1 MMQVSS
7 DRNTGEIN
15 HNSSHLDN
23 LISFYKFVQ
32 VHLGRNN
39 TEIINSILKYGNTVG
54 IVPVTFDKG
63 DRIVILD
70 GPFKDYSGQVVAVN
84 KRNKR
89 INIQLDFM
97 NGMRIVGLTYQEVN
111 KQDNLNTNIN
121 TQN

>member
-39 TEIINSILKYGNTVG
+39 PYDNAPMEKYFNTLKTELLNVHEYSEEKELYKAIN
-54 IVPVTFDKG
+54 
-63 DRIVILD
+63 
-70 GPFKDYSGQVVAVN
+70 
-84 KRNKR
+84 
-89 INIQLDFM
+89 DFAYIWY
-97 NGMRIVGLTYQEVN
+97 NQNRTHTYNNHKTTYEVRFAA
-111 KQDNLNTNIN
+111 
-121 TQN
+121 